1 MRGHLTEKADVFSF
15 GVAAL
20 EIISGRANSDN
31 SLDMEKIYLLEWVK
45 KIILNLILLSSFLIS
60 AFFWLKKL
68 NFLNLYLNYCLYDV
82 SRLGISMKII
92 KVWGL

>member
-15 GVAAL
+15 GVVAL

-45 KIILNLILLSSFLIS
+45 KIILNFILLSFLSYICI
-60 AFFWLKKL
+60 LLVK
-68 NFLNLYLNYCLYDV
+68 
-82 SRLGISMKII
+82 GKII
-92 KVWGL
+92 F